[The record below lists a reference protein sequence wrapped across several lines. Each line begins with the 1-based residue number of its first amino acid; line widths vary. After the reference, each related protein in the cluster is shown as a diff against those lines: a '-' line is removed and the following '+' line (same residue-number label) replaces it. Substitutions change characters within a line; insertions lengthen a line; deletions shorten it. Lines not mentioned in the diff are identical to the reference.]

1 MRVLV
6 ACLAA
11 ALAVVSAACVAN
23 PALVPVAPVK
33 DKLKLPTVLAY
44 ESTLPSLV
52 AVAHDYFGEE
62 NIEIEDFVLGSSS
75 TLRSAVISGEYDFG
89 LFAFV
94 HVPIARQAN
103 SPWKMIVANHDHEV
117 FSLVVRSGLRGAVA
131 SVGDLRGKRVGFST
145 AGSGS
150 WALASAYLRKAGLD
164 PERDVEFI
172 ALGADANVI
181 YTALET
187 GKVDAMV
194 SWEPTTSRALAS
206 GVAFPLI
213 SIWQPEDH
221 RAWLGGDVA
230 LSEGLVTREDVIRN
244 KPDLVRRMVNAQRKG
259 LAFIRGH
266 SSAEIAD
273 VVLANSLAKQQF
285 EGLDRGLIESILERI
300 KPGFGTGCLSRTGF
314 QVEMDLAVQ
323 YQVVRTPISFED
335 FSETTWAGACTAAPG
350 QPEASAAPGQLGA
363 TAAPGTPAAVASGG
377 SAAPGRAAAVARQAA
392 EATAVKPAAAAGECS
407 VLDAAA
413 IEKVTGTPVRG
424 VAGGSFA
431 GAGGTCANYTTGDGK
446 PYLGV
451 NALNSPAEYASTVA
465 AVPAL
470 VYEAKTPLR
479 GLGDEA
485 VLFTDRADRPSI
497 RYLVARKGDHGVVLF
512 PLSGAQDLA
521 DAKLREL
528 AEVALR

>member
-1 MRVLV
+1 MKVLL

-11 ALAVVSAACVAN
+11 ALAVASAACSAN
-23 PALVPVAPVK
+23 PAVVPAAVVK

-52 AVAHDYFGEE
+52 AVAQDYFGEE
-62 NIEIEDFVLGSSS
+62 NIEIEDFVLGSGG

-103 SPWKMIVANHDHEV
+103 SPWKMVVANHDLEV
-117 FSLVVRSGLRGAVA
+117 FSLVVRSGLRGTVG

-194 SWEPTTSRALAS
+194 SWEPTTSRALAN
-206 GVAFPLI
+206 GVVFPLI

-230 LSEGLVTREDVIRN
+230 LSEGLVTREDVIRTR
-244 KPDLVRRMVNAQRKG
+244 PDLVKRMVNAQRKG

-266 SSAEIAD
+266 SAAEIAD
-273 VVLANSLAKQQF
+273 VVLANPKAKEQF
-285 EGLDRGLIESILERI
+285 EGLDRGLVEGILERI

-323 YQVVRTPISFED
+323 YQVVKTPISFED
-335 FSETTWAGACTAAPG
+335 FSDTTWAGTCAEGPTAAPV
-350 QPEASAAPGQLGA
+350 QAVAPVAPVVAKPAPASGECAVLD
-363 TAAPGTPAAVASGG
+363 PAAVE
-377 SAAPGRAAAVARQAA
+377 R
-392 EATAVKPAAAAGECS
+392 
-407 VLDAAA
+407 
-413 IEKVTGTPVRG
+413 VTGTAVRG
-424 VAGGSFA
+424 VARGSFA
-431 GAGGTCANYTTGDGK
+431 GAGGTCANYTTADGK

-451 NALNSPAEYASTVA
+451 NALTSAGEYASTVA
-465 AVPAL
+465 AVPAM
-470 VYEAKTPLR
+470 VYQDKTPLS

-485 VLFTDRADRPSI
+485 LLFTDRADRPSI
-497 RYLVARKGDHGVVLF
+497 RYLVARKGERGVVLF
-512 PLSGAQDLA
+512 PLSGAA
-521 DAKLREL
+521 DVSDAQLREL
-528 AEVALR
+528 AEVALSS